1 MRHTFGVFA
10 VTAALCWPGP
20 AGAGV
25 ADGLFDETA
34 KDFGP
39 VPRGPTLEHVFRM
52 VNRSKDAVHLSNVRV
67 SCGCVQA
74 QATKEW
80 LSPGEEGAV
89 VARMD
94 TRRFSGPKAVTVF
107 VTLDRPEYDEARLV
121 VQAYGRDD
129 IGLWPDAFAFGRVRR
144 GSAPDADVV
153 VRLGSAGWRV
163 LSARAG
169 SGYVRVSARP
179 VGRDEAET
187 AYRVEARLRPDTP
200 VGNWYT
206 DVWVETSDPQTPRLR
221 IPLTVEVEPA
231 LSVSPQ
237 VTDLGEVKQGTEIER
252 RVVVRGEAPFKVMGV
267 DGTDGQIAVKDST
280 PDARAVHVLIVRLKA
295 QSPGAVTKTFQVR
308 TDLKDEPVVTFQ
320 ATATVTR

>member
-1 MRHTFGVFA
+1 MRYAFGLFA
-10 VTAALCWPGP
+10 FAAALCWPAV

-25 ADGLFDETA
+25 ADNLFDESG

-52 VNRSKDAVHLSNVRV
+52 VNRSRDAIHITNVRV
-67 SCGCVQA
+67 SCGCTQA

-94 TRRFSGPKAVTVF
+94 TRRFSGSKAVTIF

-129 IGLWPDAFAFGRVRR
+129 IGISPDSFAFGRVRR
-144 GSAPDADVV
+144 GGSPDADVV
-153 VRLGSAGWRV
+153 VRLGSPGWRV
-163 LSARAG
+163 LSAHAD
-169 SGYVRVSARP
+169 SGYVRVKARP
-179 VGRDEAET
+179 VNGDDT
-187 AYRVEARLRPDTP
+187 AYRLEARLRPDTP
-200 VGNWYT
+200 VGSWYT
-206 DVWVETSDPQTPRLR
+206 DVWVDTNDPQTPRLR
-221 IPLTVEVEPA
+221 VPLTVDVEPA

-237 VTDLGEVKQGTEIER
+237 LTDLGQVKQGAEIER
-252 RVVVRGEAPFKVMGV
+252 RVVVRGDAPFKVVGV
-267 DGTDGQIAVKDST
+267 DGADGQIAVNDST
-280 PDARAVHVLIVRLKA
+280 PEARAMHVLIVRLKA
-295 QSPGAVTKTFQVR
+295 QAPGAVTRTFQVH
-308 TDLKDEPVVTFQ
+308 TDLKEEPVVTFQ